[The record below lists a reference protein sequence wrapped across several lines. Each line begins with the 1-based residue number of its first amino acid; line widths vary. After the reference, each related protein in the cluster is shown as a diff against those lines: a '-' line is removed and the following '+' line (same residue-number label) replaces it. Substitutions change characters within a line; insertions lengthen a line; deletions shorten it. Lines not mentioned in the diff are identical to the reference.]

1 MRGDL
6 VLETRSGTI
15 PMWIVVSRVS
25 GVTLML
31 KTVAIHSGSVER
43 QRGRG
48 LIIVH
53 HVVVALVAVVSL
65 VDVVRLLV
73 AEGVVRAGRGTGT
86 GAALLV
92 AKVHVISDDFPG
104 RHNIATAF
112 LATLLKTIKPV
123 VNSIIARLWLR
134 FTQLDIGIK
143 SRFIG
148 IQNILGL
155 FLFVGSLGTEDHENN
170 KNNDDDKDASA
181 STRNGN
187 DVVGVEKPR
196 LSPELELGWGQA

>member
-53 HVVVALVAVVSL
+53 HVVVALVAVVPL

-112 LATLLKTIKPV
+112 LATLLETIKPV

-134 FTQLDIGIK
+134 FTQLDIRIK

-155 FLFVGSLGTEDHENN
+155 FLFGHNVCNHTFVIYPLITFYILGLKPLLKVGYATSKHPLFN
-170 KNNDDDKDASA
+170 
-181 STRNGN
+181 
-187 DVVGVEKPR
+187 
-196 LSPELELGWGQA
+196 LMC